1 MKVTVTV
8 IALPAGQG
16 AYNVLV
22 RESIPEVRDKVATAP
37 VSGHVMLTAVDGHRL
52 MLPIQSYENA
62 LCLFETEADVTDP
75 RIVRPEMIRA

>member
-1 MKVTVTV
+1 
-8 IALPAGQG
+8 
-16 AYNVLV
+16 
-22 RESIPEVRDKVATAP
+22 
-37 VSGHVMLTAVDGHRL
+37 MLTAVDGHRL